1 MKCTQS
7 VFVVQVKLPEGVVL
21 FGGDDQ
27 FVNYGF

>member
-1 MKCTQS
+1 MKRTQG

-27 FVNYGF
+27 STDNGF